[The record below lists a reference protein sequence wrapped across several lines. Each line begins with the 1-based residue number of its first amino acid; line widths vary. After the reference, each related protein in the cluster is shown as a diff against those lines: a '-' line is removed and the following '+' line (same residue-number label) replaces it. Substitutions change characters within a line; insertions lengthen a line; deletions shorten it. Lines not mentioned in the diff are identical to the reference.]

1 MSIFQSTFTP
11 EVRTQLGIRQKA
23 MVNRTPQNLQYLNSR
38 NAWIRMSSSVNVNGT
53 NELAKKYVLQGGTLN
68 DKALKAGLGD
78 FNNAY
83 SNIGLD
89 PKKPYQRGIRPMP
102 GIVNLDVKSKSAYG
116 SLREVTVNFQ
126 CWDIQQLEDLELL
139 YMRPGYTMLIEWG
152 WTPYLDNKG
161 EYKSTFTDY
170 YDIIN
175 SPVTDRT
182 ELFKALFKKS
192 KDYGGN
198 YDAMFGYIK
207 NYSWTARM
215 DGGYDC
221 QTTVI
226 STGEI
231 IESLKVNYVS
241 TNVNATPKS
250 ALLLNEITFPSVTD
264 FNQHYSK
271 NILAGLWA
279 ETYDYITTPAIKY
292 PLHSIFNGKNTLSI
306 SSSFGEQDNK
316 DQLNQKGHQAYITLG
331 LMVDIIN
338 TYVIP
343 KDGSNKPLIEL
354 SLDESTITNSGS
366 ITPLLCISH
375 PLQVS
380 VDPTVCL
387 IKSPTWSSGEII
399 SETQKAANNTNYQTL
414 QEEIN
419 QANNAYF
426 YINQGNY
433 VSSHFN
439 IHKGDYVRGIK
450 QITSAEVYY
459 LLNERLVKEGKGTL
473 EQILNENY
481 GATTSDLNAI
491 KELSYILQSNT
502 RSQVVIKYESYEK
515 IKGIAFVLKENSIK
529 IDAPPSTVSAA
540 DIERNLSIINN
551 SSNAI
556 DNLKILKYIPL
567 DYFTPNNNEL
577 ATIKNIYVNVNYLY
591 KLSLNQNLE
600 NQDKKEKS
608 EINLYNYLKNVI
620 RGIQTSIGSV
630 NNFEIHV
637 DPIDNKIARII
648 DINYTGE
655 KNINT
660 YNSLFQLQVHNLES
674 VVRSYSMQSQ
684 MFPEQGA
691 LIAIASQAKGGQM
704 GMQNNTMI
712 DFNRSITDR
721 IILTKETEGDKNLK
735 EEEKKIQEK
744 KIKDKAIF
752 TLNNNLA
759 VIIQAFKAFNNVPIA
774 TTQQGNT
781 QQLFDN
787 AKNALRDTIVYIQSI
802 TTSTS
807 KNRNIIPIKFSF
819 EMDGLG
825 GLVIGHMFRL
835 PDNIIP
841 KGYRGEGV
849 GSQLGQAITSIS
861 HTISNNDWV
870 TKIEALN
877 IVLND
882 NTSGSIAFKDLDL
895 KAILG
900 NNPPPSTPL
909 PSIILTPGVNFSS
922 KITYYYGKPLVKGH
936 MVLVNGKMVDEA
948 TLEGGGLD
956 AQKNKINT
964 IEDYLEGKATYVT
977 IAMDKQYIGRYFT
990 NADFRDYNG
999 KLIRFKCTDTGG
1011 AFNGMGTSKIDIA
1024 TGDLSVARGNILKIN
1039 GKIYPSGNNS
1049 YWKPE

>member
-1 MSIFQSTFTP
+1 MSIFKSTFTP
-11 EVRTQLGIRQKA
+11 EVRTQLDVRQKA

-53 NELAKKYVLQGGTLN
+53 NELAKKYILQGGTLN
-68 DKALKAGLGD
+68 DKALKSGLGD

-83 SNIGLD
+83 SNKSQAGIS
-89 PKKPYQRGIRPMP
+89 YQRGIRPMP
-102 GIVNLDVKSKSAYG
+102 GIVSLDVKSKSAYG

-139 YMRPGYTMLIEWG
+139 YMRPGYTILIEWG
-152 WTPYLDNKG
+152 WTPYLQNPDPTKPG
-161 EYKSTFTDY
+161 DLPKYKSTFTDY

-182 ELFKALFKKS
+182 VLFKALFDKS

-250 ALLLNEITFPSVTD
+250 ALLSNEITIPSTTD

-279 ETYDYITTPAIKY
+279 ETYEYIITPNIKF
-292 PLHSIFNGKNTLSI
+292 PLNSIFNDKNTFKVSGSLG
-306 SSSFGEQDNK
+306 GEDSNK
-316 DQLNQKGHQAYITLG
+316 DNLIKDNHQAYITLG

-338 TYVIP
+338 NYVIP

-380 VDPTVCL
+380 VDPTICL

-399 SETQKAANNTNYQTL
+399 SEAEKAVNKKENQNSYIEAQEAYKLLTEYSIFKSGKTAFSEAIHLLKSTNSYYELIKLLKDNKKLTLDATIKNVIDDSSSSYEYVKDLASVFTSLGLKLEYITKISFIGATSTAVEVLDASSVIFPPDQPLNNIQSV
-414 QEEIN
+414 I
-419 QANNAYF
+419 NNA
-426 YINQGNY
+426 
-433 VSSHFN
+433 S
-439 IHKGDYVRGIK
+439 
-450 QITSAEVYY
+450 E
-459 LLNERLVKEGKGTL
+459 
-473 EQILNENY
+473 
-481 GATTSDLNAI
+481 
-491 KELSYILQSNT
+491 
-502 RSQVVIKYESYEK
+502 
-515 IKGIAFVLKENSIK
+515 
-529 IDAPPSTVSAA
+529 
-540 DIERNLSIINN
+540 
-551 SSNAI
+551 AI
-556 DNLKILKYIPL
+556 DNIKILKYIPL
-567 DYFTPNNNEL
+567 DYFASKDDEL

-608 EINLYNYLKNVI
+608 EINLYSYLKNII
-620 RGIQTSIGSV
+620 RGIQTSIGSI

-637 DPIDNKIARII
+637 DPIDNKIARVI

-655 KNINT
+655 KTNNT
-660 YNSLFQLQVHNLES
+660 YEKLFQLQIHNLES

-684 MFPEQGA
+684 IFPEQGA

-721 IILTKETEGDKNLK
+721 VILTKETEGDKNLK

-759 VIIQAFKAFNNVPIA
+759 VIINAFASFGDSNIA
-774 TTQQGNT
+774 STQKMNT
-781 QQLFDN
+781 QQLFDI
-787 AKNALRDTIVYIQSI
+787 AKNALRDTIVYVQTI
-802 TTSTS
+802 TSSTS

-825 GLVIGHMFRL
+825 GLVIGHMFKL
-835 PDNIIP
+835 PDNILP
-841 KGYRGEGV
+841 RGYRGEGV

-861 HTISNNDWV
+861 HTISNNDWI
-870 TKIEALN
+870 TKIEAQN
-877 IVLND
+877 IVIN
-882 NTSGSIAFKDLDL
+882 NNISGSIAFKDLDL
-895 KAILG
+895 KTILG
-900 NNPPPSTPL
+900 NNTPPATL
-909 PSIILTPGVNFSS
+909 PSVILTPGVNFNS
-922 KITYYYGKPLVKGH
+922 KITYYYGRPLVKGH

-964 IEDYLEGKATYVT
+964 IEDYLEGKADYVT
-977 IAMDKQYIGRYFT
+977 IAMDKPYIGRYFT
-990 NADFRDYNG
+990 NADFRDSNG

-1011 AFNGMGTSKIDIA
+1011 AFYGMGTSKIDIA
-1024 TGDLSVARGNILKIN
+1024 TGDLSVARGKILNIN
-1039 GKIYPSGNNS
+1039 EKIYPSGDNS